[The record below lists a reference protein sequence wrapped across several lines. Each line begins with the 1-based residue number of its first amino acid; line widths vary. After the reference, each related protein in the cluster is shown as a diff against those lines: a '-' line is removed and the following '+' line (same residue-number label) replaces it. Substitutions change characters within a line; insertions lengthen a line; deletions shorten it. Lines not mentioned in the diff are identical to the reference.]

1 MRPLVAFLVSGLIA
15 VTSPLFSKPLLA
27 DDASE
32 EVSIPGQ
39 DWSFSGPFGR
49 YDQAALRRGLRVY
62 IDGCWS
68 CHSLRHV
75 AFRNL
80 STLGVGFGPEDIKA
94 LASEFDV
101 QDGPNEDGEMFVRPG
116 RPSDRFPPPFAN
128 KQMARQMNNGMVPP
142 DLSLITK
149 ARPGGPDYVYAVLVG
164 YQDPPDSQMPIP
176 GMNYNPYVPARY
188 TGMKAP
194 LIDDLVE
201 YDDGTEAT
209 VEQMAKDVTE
219 FLAWAADPHMEAR
232 KKLGVRV
239 VIFLALLTIMFIAL
253 KRETWAHLHERRER
267 ALRATNAGE

>member
-1 MRPLVAFLVSGLIA
+1 MMKRAIAFVLAALPSLVPAPSYA
-15 VTSPLFSKPLLA
+15 ANAA
-27 DDASE
+27 DTVALPE
-32 EVSIPGQ
+32 Q
-39 DWSFSGPFGR
+39 DWSFSGPLGR
-49 YDQAALRRGLRVY
+49 YDNDALRRGLRVY
-62 IDGCWS
+62 IDGCWD

-80 STLGVGFGPEDIKA
+80 AALGVGFGAEDIKA
-94 LASEFDV
+94 LAAGFDV

-116 RPSDRFPPPFAN
+116 RPADRFPSPYAN
-128 KQMARQMNNGMVPP
+128 KQEARQMNDGMFPP

-149 ARPGGPDYVYAVLVG
+149 ARKGGPDYLYAMLIG
-164 YQDPPDSQMPIP
+164 YEEPTGNQMPIP
-176 GMNYNPYVPARY
+176 GMHYNPYVPGRY

-209 VEQMAKDVTE
+209 VDQMSRDVTE

-232 KKLGVRV
+232 KKLGLRV

-253 KRETWAHLHERRER
+253 KRETWAHLHERRMSARESGGP
-267 ALRATNAGE
+267 AE